1 MHRRFACWLIAL
13 LVPVAALAQPRIE
26 VARDGAAY
34 VVRAAVDLTADRRT
48 AWNTITDYEHL
59 PQFVP
64 GIQSAQVLARA
75 GSGDTERLLIEQT
88 GEFRFFWYAQPVRVW
103 LDVRHEAP
111 VRVEARSVLPSGV
124 DGSRSTVREY
134 EGSYRLTVIDA
145 SRTRLVYE
153 ARFEPS
159 QALLPVLGDYVVRRT
174 ISGQFG
180 ALADEVERRA
190 AERRLEQAA
199 R

>member
-1 MHRRFACWLIAL
+1 MRRRFACWLIAL
-13 LVPVAALAQPRIE
+13 LVPAAVVAQPRIE

-48 AWNTITDYEHL
+48 AWHTITDYEHL

-64 GIQSAQVLARA
+64 GIQSAQVLAR
-75 GSGDTERLLIEQT
+75 SGGGGTERLLVEQT

-103 LDVRHEAP
+103 LDVRHDAP

-124 DGSRSTVREY
+124 DRSRSTVREY

-145 SRTRLVYE
+145 SRTRLAYE

-174 ISGQFG
+174 ITEQFR